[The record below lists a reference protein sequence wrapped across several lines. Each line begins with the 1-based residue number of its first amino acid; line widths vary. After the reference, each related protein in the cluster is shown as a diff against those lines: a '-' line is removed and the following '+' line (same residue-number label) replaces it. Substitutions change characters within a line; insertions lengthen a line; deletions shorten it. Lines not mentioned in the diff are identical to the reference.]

1 MSQIT
6 DAQLLEWLDN
16 DPERLERHLR
26 RHPAD
31 EARLD
36 RATQL
41 TDAQVAEMS
50 AAVQPPS
57 DLTARLRI
65 RLVTDPTTS
74 AALSTMAGLFSLP
87 WDTAKLISSGQ
98 QPARD
103 TGNESGADTDGSE
116 SRRNDTDDDKGGTS
130 GK

>member
-41 TDAQVAEMS
+41 TDAQLAEMS
-50 AAVQPPS
+50 AAVAPPAGMT
-57 DLTARLRI
+57 DRLRI

-87 WDTAKLISSGQ
+87 FQTAKLISSGQ
-98 QPARD
+98 QPDGDDGGNGDSERRTDGNGD
-103 TGNESGADTDGSE
+103 TGAGTDG
-116 SRRNDTDDDKGGTS
+116 RHG
-130 GK
+130 

>member
-26 RHPAD
+26 KHPAD

-41 TDAQVAEMS
+41 TEAQLTEMS
-50 AAVQPPS
+50 AAVAPPV
-57 DLTARLRI
+57 DMTDRLRI
-65 RLVTDPTTS
+65 RLVTDPSTS

-87 WDTAKLISSGQ
+87 WETTKLISSGQ
-98 QPARD
+98 KPVEGD
-103 TGNESGADTDGSE
+103 GSIDPTSGTDTDGTG
-116 SRRNDTDDDKGGTS
+116 NNGTGGDR
-130 GK
+130 GQ